1 DVALRK
7 AKRLEVREAPIAFA
21 QRRLHVNRTTVC
33 RHGVLEPGS
42 GLQGVAITHPNLRL
56 PWMSREYRFIND
68 DRVGVVAEVGQ
79 NRRLQVQVI
88 RIARLLGEQA
98 LHLRQRRLRL
108 RLAIEDDGIIVA
120 RGIET
125 RSEMET

>member
-1 DVALRK
+1 RIRPRVLESLAEREFEMQAILARQIGAAERAAHREDVALRK

-33 RHGVLEPGS
+33 RHAVLEPGS

-79 NRRLQVQVI
+79 NRRLQVQV
-88 RIARLLGEQA
+88 
-98 LHLRQRRLRL
+98 
-108 RLAIEDDGIIVA
+108 
-120 RGIET
+120 
-125 RSEMET
+125 